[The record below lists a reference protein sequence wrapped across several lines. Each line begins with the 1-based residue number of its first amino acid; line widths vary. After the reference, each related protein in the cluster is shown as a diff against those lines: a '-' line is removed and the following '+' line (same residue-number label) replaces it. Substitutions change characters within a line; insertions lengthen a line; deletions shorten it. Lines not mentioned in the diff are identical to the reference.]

1 MNVIHVKNLAKTYR
15 LYDRPADRVK
25 ETFHP
30 WRKQYH
36 HPFHAL
42 KNVTFNVQQGE
53 TIGIIGRNGSGK
65 STLLQLI
72 CGILQPTSGTLNVK
86 GRISALLELGAGFN
100 PEFTGRQN
108 VYLNASILGLTTE
121 QTDTCLDDI
130 LAFADIGEFID
141 QPVKS
146 YSSGMYVR
154 LAFAVAIN
162 IDPDILIVDEAL
174 SVGDEAFQR
183 KCFAQINK
191 IKDRGG
197 TILFV
202 SHGAGLIV
210 ELCNRAMLLD
220 QGELLLSGV
229 PQKVVS
235 LYHKMIFASSDTV
248 ESLKTEWRAD
258 PDRFN
263 QREDIINKVANAC
276 VEKAVIEK
284 NTEAISDTNRE
295 SFYNPGMMS
304 QSTLCYERKGAEI
317 QNPCIT
323 TPEGEFVNILL
334 SGDLYYY
341 KYTVFFES
349 SAFMV
354 RFGML
359 IKTVTGME
367 ISGCAAP
374 EEGKGIEYI
383 EGGTR
388 WEIRYPFRC
397 KLNPGAYFLNSGT
410 VAVVNGAEIF
420 LDRKVD
426 VVMFRVEKKKHPCS
440 WGFVDLVDE
449 PTIEIIEVKDT
460 STC

>member
-1 MNVIHVKNLAKTYR
+1 MPNENVIHIENLTKTYR
-15 LYDRPADRVK
+15 LYTRAADRVK

-42 KNVTFNVQQGE
+42 KDVTFDVQQGE

-72 CGILQPTSGTLNVK
+72 CGILQPTSGTLRVK

-100 PEFTGRQN
+100 PQFTGRQN

-121 QTDTCLDDI
+121 QTDACLDDI

-210 ELCNRAMLLD
+210 ELCNRAMLMD

-229 PQKVVS
+229 PKKVVS
-235 LYHKMIFASSDTV
+235 LYHKMIFAPTDKV
-248 ESLKTEWRAD
+248 ESLKAEWRVD

-263 QREDIINKVANAC
+263 QGEVIFDEFANGG
-276 VEKAVIEK
+276 VEKIAIKK
-284 NTEAISDTNRE
+284 NDEAISDKNVK
-295 SFYNPGMMS
+295 SCYNPGMMS
-304 QSTLCYERKGAEI
+304 QSTICYERKGAEI
-317 QNPCIT
+317 ENPCIT
-323 TPEGEFVNILL
+323 TPEGELVNVLV
-334 SGDLYYY
+334 GGKLYYY

-349 SAFMV
+349 PAFMV

-359 IKTVTGME
+359 IKTVTGVE

-374 EEGKGIEYI
+374 PEGKGIEYI
-383 EGGTR
+383 ESGTK
-388 WEIRYPFRC
+388 WEIKFPFRC
-397 KLNPGAYFLNSGT
+397 RLNPGAYFLNAG
-410 VAVVNGAEIF
+410 VLAVVNGAEKF
-420 LDRKVD
+420 LDRNID
-426 VVMFRVEKKKHPCS
+426 VAMFRVDEKKNVYS
-440 WGFVDLVDE
+440 TAVVDMVDE
-449 PTIEIIEVKDT
+449 PKIIKIVNIL
-460 STC
+460 